1 MTMTFTILN
10 AQLADYLHRDDL
22 TSQIPDFIRLAEIEI
37 GRVLR
42 VQGVERYAL
51 TTMTVGDYLLSKPT
65 NIVDVFTVQIKVS
78 GAWQPLRLQSLDFV
92 QAFAATP
99 ATQGVPKYFAHKGE
113 DFFMVAPAPNAAYE
127 LEIGYYERSA
137 YLTTENETNWLTEN
151 AFDLLLY
158 GSLVKATPFIRFDE
172 RIPMWRDYYD
182 RALAQL
188 TGETYQR
195 RDEQKMEERRRPMD
209 A

>member
-1 MTMTFTILN
+1 MTTTFTTLK
-10 AQLADYLHRDDL
+10 AQIADYLHRDDL
-22 TSQIPDFIRLAEIEI
+22 TSQIPDFIRLAEVEI

-42 VQGVERYAL
+42 VQGVERYVL
-51 TTMTVGDYLLSKPT
+51 TTMTVGDYALSKPT

-78 GAWQPLRLQSLDFV
+78 GAWQELRLQSLDFV
-92 QAFAATP
+92 QTYAPTP
-99 ATQGVPKYFAHKGE
+99 STQGVPKYFAHWGE
-113 DFFMVAPAPNAAYE
+113 DFFRIAPAPNSAYE
-127 LEIGYYERSA
+127 VQVGYYERPG
-137 YLTTENETNWLTEN
+137 YLTTENETNWLTET
-151 AFDLLLY
+151 APDLLLY